1 MKTSLKL
8 IIAVAVIALAVVL
21 PQIHSYYDASGTV
34 RWATGSGCN
43 SGTSQCSQ
51 ELTWSGGGFSDSN
64 YTAVCSANYTVNGA
78 VSQTTETG
86 THITAVMTTTD
97 GTSAYSDGFECIGVH
112 H

>member
-1 MKTSLKL
+1 MNKSLKV
-8 IIAVAVIALAVVL
+8 IAFVVVIALAIIL
-21 PQIHSYYDASGTV
+21 PKLYSYDASGTV
-34 RWATGSGCN
+34 RWATGTGCN

-64 YTAVCSANYTVNGA
+64 YTAVCSADYTEEGS
-78 VSQTTETG
+78 VSITTETA

-97 GTSAYSDGFECIGVH
+97 NTSAYNSGFECIGVH